1 LDRKAG
7 VADFTGSDD
16 VTNAM
21 LAAIADK
28 AFDEVK
34 KMHRPRAGHG
44 ATTSNI
50 DSIIEGVVKKELAAE
65 KSRLQEDAP
74 PTVAR
79 YIKIMWDKF
88 INAMAVAESAMGADV
103 VAEILQTTIDNIT
116 EQALAELGDLLT
128 PEHALEEI
136 RFAEVLDLR
145 IERAHDRLMKVQD
158 RRAKKAAV
166 NVVTLQPGWATRKR

>member
-1 LDRKAG
+1 
-7 VADFTGSDD
+7 
-16 VTNAM
+16 
-21 LAAIADK
+21 
-28 AFDEVK
+28 
-34 KMHRPRAGHG
+34 
-44 ATTSNI
+44 
-50 DSIIEGVVKKELAAE
+50 
-65 KSRLQEDAP
+65 
-74 PTVAR
+74 
-79 YIKIMWDKF
+79 
-88 INAMAVAESAMGADV
+88 MGADV